1 MKEWGAKAG
10 SRDVGATTRSSPVTD
25 RLTGKELTA
34 HGLLMP
40 LEDDFSDILKKARTG
55 QGLSVGDVARMTGL
69 PGGDI
74 TALERGDQPRDRAE
88 VRALANA
95 LGLRAEPLEQIAIDK
110 WEPVAQRMPL
120 WVDMVHGSINGYAVQ
135 GYVVHDEGE
144 ALLVDT
150 AYNAS
155 AMIDLLR
162 RRGMRLVGICLTH
175 GHADHADGIDQILS
189 HREVPVYLGPEDE
202 SLLSWR
208 PRTDLLVAPTDG
220 LSIPV
225 GRRTVRCMTTPGHTP
240 GGICYQLDDVQHP
253 VCFVG
258 DTLFAGS
265 IGRSNPKELYSAH
278 LNSVRRRVLTL
289 ALDYRLLP
297 GHGPATT
304 VEEEFDHN
312 PFGAIQ

>member
-1 MKEWGAKAG
+1 
-10 SRDVGATTRSSPVTD
+10 
-25 RLTGKELTA
+25 
-34 HGLLMP
+34 MP

-88 VRALANA
+88 VRALAKA

-110 WEPVAQRMPL
+110 WEPVAQRTPS
-120 WVDMVHGSINGYAVQ
+120 WVEMVHGSINGYGVQ

-150 AYNAS
+150 AYNAP
-155 AMIDLLR
+155 AMLDVLR
-162 RRGMRLVGICLTH
+162 RYRLCLVGICLTH
-175 GHADHADGIDQILS
+175 GHADHADGIEQILDY
-189 HREVPVYLGPEDE
+189 HEVPVYLGPEDIT
-202 SLLSWR
+202 LLSWQ
-208 PRTDLLVAPTDG
+208 PRTDLLVAPIDG
-220 LSIPV
+220 SSISV
-225 GRRTVRCMTTPGHTP
+225 GHRTVHCVMTPGHTP
-240 GGICYQLDDVQHP
+240 GGICYRLDDAQHP

-265 IGRSNPKELYSAH
+265 IGRSNPKELYSTH
-278 LNSVRRRVLTL
+278 LDSVRSRVLTL
-289 ALDYRLLP
+289 SPDYRLLP

-304 VEEEFDHN
+304 VEEELDHN
-312 PFGAIQ
+312 PFGALQ